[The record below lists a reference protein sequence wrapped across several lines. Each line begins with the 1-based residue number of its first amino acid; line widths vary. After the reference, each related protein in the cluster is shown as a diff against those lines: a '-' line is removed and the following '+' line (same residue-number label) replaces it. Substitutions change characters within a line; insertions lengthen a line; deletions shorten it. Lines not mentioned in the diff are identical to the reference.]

1 MMSRDNNIRAVTGS
15 REEAMMGEDID
26 TLASSLLLCQVIASC
41 GHLPVMDFL
50 LGSVDEQ
57 GTLGEKI
64 DLRVPGWLSQ

>member
-26 TLASSLLLCQVIASC
+26 TLASSLLPCQVIASC

-50 LGSVDEQ
+50 LGSVDE
-57 GTLGEKI
+57 
-64 DLRVPGWLSQ
+64 